1 MSNLLTVYFLFSVT
15 ICFFGC
21 NIQYIYIVSI
31 NSIEADILG
40 ILIPI
45 NNTVLW
51 FHT

>member
-1 MSNLLTVYFLFSVT
+1 MTNLLTVYFLFSVM

-21 NIQYIYIVSI
+21 NIIQYIVSM

-45 NNTVLW
+45 NNTVLR
-51 FHT
+51 FHD

>member
-1 MSNLLTVYFLFSVT
+1 MSNLLTVYFLFSVM

-21 NIQYIYIVSI
+21 NIQYIVSI

-45 NNTVLW
+45 NNTILR
-51 FHT
+51 FHD